1 MKNRHLIIVIAALIL
16 LSTLFCSCG
25 YGDAAFRIRNGRTVP
40 QLSEDKIETVRVW
53 STDNTEGRNM
63 TEEEISDFTSLFNAS
78 KVKLVQG
85 ASTPD
90 FGVQVTLKD
99 GTVMSAVDEGSG
111 RLEVQFKG
119 ESTGDHLTYIN
130 VVSEELWQFVKDCAQ
145 IS

>member
-1 MKNRHLIIVIAALIL
+1 MKNRHLIIVIAAIIL

-25 YGDAAFRIRNGRTVP
+25 YNGAAFRIRNGRTVP

-53 STDNTEGRNM
+53 STDNTEGR
-63 TEEEISDFTSLFNAS
+63 TLTDEEISNFTSLFNAS

-119 ESTGDHLTYIN
+119 ESTGYLTYIN

-145 IS
+145 KN